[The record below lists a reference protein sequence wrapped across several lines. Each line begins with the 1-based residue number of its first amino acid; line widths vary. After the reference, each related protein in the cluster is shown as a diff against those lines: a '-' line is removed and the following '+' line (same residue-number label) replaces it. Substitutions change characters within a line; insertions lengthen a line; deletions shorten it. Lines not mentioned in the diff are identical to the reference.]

1 MALCSAVPAIE
12 TADILHRLGLTP
24 TMREELLSLRES
36 VRTTLMELLN
46 WHRDTQKKGQ
56 AGHSISRLCALLAP
70 LPLESTLYLMARSD
84 NEEISS
90 SVSQYIY
97 KWRQIKVDINGDD
110 LHRLGLKPGPQ
121 FGSVMR
127 MVLAAKLDGEAET
140 REAQLKLAAGMIRK
154 GLPGKGMADAA
165 QRKPR

>member
-1 MALCSAVPAIE
+1 
-12 TADILHRLGLTP
+12 
-24 TMREELLSLRES
+24 
-36 VRTTLMELLN
+36 
-46 WHRDTQKKGQ
+46 
-56 AGHSISRLCALLAP
+56 

-121 FGSVMR
+121 FGNVMR
-127 MVLAAKLDGEAET
+127 IVLAAKLDGEAET
-140 REAQLKLAAGMIRK
+140 REAQLKLAEGMIRK